1 MDLNLPGGHFVQLD
15 CPLSDHNPAPHVT
28 QADAVVDLGLGLTVP
43 AAQRVH
49 GARPVADQDP
59 ALQTSTQSS
68 FDLDPDGDDMLL
80 GHSMQSFKFVD
91 PGVGLYVPAGHDSQE
106 EACLAPT
113 LLLQVPAGQTAHA
126 LCPWFVE

>member
-15 CPLSDHNPAPHVT
+15 WPLSDHNPAPHVT

-59 ALQTSTQSS
+59 ALQTSIQSD

-80 GHSMQSFKFVD
+80 GHSRQSFKSVD

-113 LLLQVPAGQTAHA
+113 LLLQVPAGQAAHA

>member
-15 CPLSDHNPAPHVT
+15 WPLSDHKPAPHVA

-49 GARPVADQDP
+49 GARPVEDQDP
-59 ALQTSTQSS
+59 GLQTSTQSE
-68 FDLDPDGDDMLL
+68 FDLDPDGDDMPF
-80 GHSMQSFKFVD
+80 GHSTQSFKFVD
-91 PGVGLYVPAGHDSQE
+91 PGIGLYVPAGHDSQE

-113 LLLQVPAGQTAHA
+113 LLLQVPAGQAAHA
-126 LCPWFVE
+126 RCPSFVE

>member
-15 CPLSDHNPAPHVT
+15 WPLSDHNPAPHVT

-59 ALQTSTQSS
+59 ALQTSTQSE

-91 PGVGLYVPAGHDSQE
+91 PGIELYVPAGHDSQE
-106 EACLAPT
+106 EACLAAT
-113 LLLQVPAGQTAHA
+113 LLLQVPAGQTVHSP
-126 LCPWFVE
+126 CPPFVE

>member
-15 CPLSDHNPAPHVT
+15 WPLSDHKPAPHVA

-49 GARPVADQDP
+49 GARPVEDQDP
-59 ALQTSTQSS
+59 ALQTSTQSE
-68 FDLDPDGDDMLL
+68 FDLDPDGDDMSF
-80 GHSMQSFKFVD
+80 GHSTQSFKFVD
-91 PGVGLYVPAGHDSQE
+91 PGIGLYVPAGHDSQE

-113 LLLQVPAGQTAHA
+113 LLLQVPAGQAAHA
-126 LCPWFVE
+126 RCPSFVE

>member
-1 MDLNLPGGHFVQLD
+1 MQRTHAEFDRALLL
-15 CPLSDHNPAPHVT
+15 A
-28 QADAVVDLGLGLTVP
+28 VP

-59 ALQTSTQSS
+59 ALQISTQSD

-80 GHSMQSFKFVD
+80 GHSRQSFKSVD

-113 LLLQVPAGQTAHA
+113 LLLQVPAGQAAHA